1 MVDELVGEEYR
12 DYLLRVR
19 ARDERNREEEAAAR
33 RAAESVGRS
42 ESPVQPTVGGRTMG
56 KNPVG
61 AVLAIL
67 SLAGFMAMT
76 MLLMFGQAII
86 PEANRDFFNMGYGAM
101 ISFAT
106 LAIGYYIGSSKG
118 SADKTE
124 ATNAAAQAKASFTT
138 P

>member
-1 MVDELVGEEYR
+1 M
-12 DYLLRVR
+12 
-19 ARDERNREEEAAAR
+19 
-33 RAAESVGRS
+33 
-42 ESPVQPTVGGRTMG
+42 T

-61 AVLAIL
+61 AALAL
-67 SLAGFMAMT
+67 LAMAGFMATT
-76 MLLMFGQAII
+76 MLLMFGMAVI

-124 ATNAAAQAKASFTT
+124 ATNAAAQAKASLPTT
-138 P
+138 